1 MQFGPDLSGNGIPIV
16 DITIGYNTEL
26 ITSQTS
32 TTSGLSGSTEQ
43 TVTNN
48 TTTATYGGRTR
59 TYSGTANTSDSEAL
73 QVSGFWTNR
82 QAIARSTP
90 LEVTTTLAAI
100 DADQTA
106 VPAQVA
112 ALFDFGDSLYQVAS
126 TSFTATGGV
135 YITTDQITTR
145 RRISAT
151 PSNTTIT
158 VVDDPGR

>member
-1 MQFGPDLSGNGIPIV
+1 M
-16 DITIGYNTEL
+16 
-26 ITSQTS
+26 
-32 TTSGLSGSTEQ
+32 
-43 TVTNN
+43 
-48 TTTATYGGRTR
+48 
-59 TYSGTANTSDSEAL
+59 
-73 QVSGFWTNR
+73 SGFWTNR

-90 LEVTTTLAAI
+90 LEVTTTIAAI

-158 VVDDPGR
+158 VSMIPAADYQSFVLDSSTLGVLDQNRLG